1 MVVKYY
7 LINDLDDMSLNC
19 QPEINDLMSS
29 YSFKQYL
36 ISKNVILLFFLEK

>member
-29 YSFKQYL
+29 YSFKQQA
-36 ISKNVILLFFLEK
+36 LLNLKKCNFTVLP